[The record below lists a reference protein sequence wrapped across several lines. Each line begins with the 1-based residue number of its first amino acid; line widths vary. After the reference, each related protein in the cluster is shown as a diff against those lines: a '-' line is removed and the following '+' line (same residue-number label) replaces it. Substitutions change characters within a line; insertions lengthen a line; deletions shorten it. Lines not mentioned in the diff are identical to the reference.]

1 MFFCNQI
8 LESHSWFGTLKIA
21 AKCLDSCS
29 VVEVKIP
36 RQSKAFLSLN
46 GNFNSDDMI
55 MMMEV
60 IIITKRNQKRKAG
73 RKVKNLTSEESYKHR
88 SDLLWS
94 FSFLPDYICKDKAS
108 SQSNVIILSW
118 HLELQEGGG
127 GERSAVSPWPL
138 RSLAGLSQG
147 LMDCAL
153 WCITASSDA
162 NALPWLEGERFLL
175 STQFFATSSQLL
187 SHR

>member
-46 GNFNSDDMI
+46 GNCNSDDMI

-60 IIITKRNQKRKAG
+60 IIITKRNQRRKAG

-118 HLELQEGGG
+118 HLELQEAGGKICSVTLTSQVTCRL
-127 GERSAVSPWPL
+127 ESRPH
-138 RSLAGLSQG
+138 GLCPVMHYSKFR
-147 LMDCAL
+147 C
-153 WCITASSDA
+153 
-162 NALPWLEGERFLL
+162 
-175 STQFFATSSQLL
+175 
-187 SHR
+187 